1 MQILHLDSSLQGEAS
16 ASRQLSR
23 AIVDALLRASPAA
36 QVRHRDLAADAVP
49 HLTGDIAAGF
59 RGAAGP
65 APTGVAA
72 ERARSEQLV
81 AEFLASEVIV
91 VGAPM
96 YNFSVASPL
105 KAWIDRIAQPGRTF
119 RYTADGPVGLAGGRR
134 VIVASTRGGLYSLG
148 AGAGMDFQESYL
160 RAFFGF
166 LGIAEVQVVRAERL
180 TQGAGARDASMADA
194 LAQVSRAV
202 RDTLATPSITPISA

>member
-65 APTGVAA
+65 APTSVAT

-81 AEFLASEVIV
+81 AEFLA
-91 VGAPM
+91 
-96 YNFSVASPL
+96 
-105 KAWIDRIAQPGRTF
+105 WIDRIAQPGRTF
-119 RYTADGPVGLAGGRR
+119 RDTADGPVGLAGGRR

-202 RDTLATPSITPISA
+202 TDTLATPLITPISA